1 LLPTS
6 TLPKVMLLRLA
17 ERTAGL
23 PAGPFA
29 LVRPAQPERL
39 RIIGTVAKTSK
50 RTSALDL
57 PRYALA
63 SSEHT
68 RNSLNIRSYLSGL
81 KAALAEELRGQ
92 VVVAALS
99 GPNFYIS
106 SYDHTRRRNRS

>member
-1 LLPTS
+1 MLLPTS

-29 LVRPAQPERL
+29 LVIPAQPERL
-39 RIIGTVAKTSK
+39 RIAGTVAKTSK

-63 SSEHT
+63 SIDEHT
-68 RNSLNIRSYLSGL
+68 RNSLNIRSNLSGL

-106 SYDHTRRRNRS
+106 SYDHTR

>member
-1 LLPTS
+1 
-6 TLPKVMLLRLA
+6 MLLRLA

-29 LVRPAQPERL
+29 LVIPAQPVRL
-39 RIIGTVAKTSK
+39 RITGTIAKAS
-50 RTSALDL
+50 RRVSALDL
-57 PRYALA
+57 PRCALA

-81 KAALAEELRGQ
+81 KAALAEELRGL

-106 SYDHTRRRNRS
+106 S